1 MISTLATSQNYGIE
15 ILEIKFINI
24 MAIGYMRY
32 FLKPKKM
39 LFIALAI
46 LRDGFYTNLVI
57 NS

>member
-15 ILEIKFINI
+15 ILEINFINI
-24 MAIGYMRY
+24 MAIGYMHY
-32 FLKPKKM
+32 FLQPKKM
-39 LFIALAI
+39 LSIALAI